1 MSSTMTLKRVLTL
14 LIVLTISGSGVLFAQ
29 TQTEAEP
36 VDPDSPEFGRFVQ
49 ALADVEQIQDDVS
62 GEIDGILNTFSGGE
76 EGFMELH
83 QRVQAAGGAPPA
95 NVEDEVVEEY
105 QEIVEEVDEV
115 QMASQQEMI
124 DLVQD
129 RGLSVSRFNEIIV
142 MVQQDSELQQAIQER
157 R

>member
-1 MSSTMTLKRVLTL
+1 MTITMHLKRALTL
-14 LIVLTISGSGVLFAQ
+14 LVVLTITGGGVVWAQ
-29 TQTEAEP
+29 TDADTEP

-49 ALADVEQIQDDVS
+49 ALTDVEQIQDEVS
-62 GEIDGILNTFSGGE
+62 GEIDGILNGFSGGE

-129 RGLSVSRFNEIIV
+129 HGLSVSRFNEIIV
-142 MVQQDSELQQAIQER
+142 MVQQDSELQQAVQER